1 MFMHIVSIT
10 GFLVKFKSCCI

>member
-1 MFMHIVSIT
+1 MHIVSIT